1 MFVYYLD
8 LSVSLSLYP
17 LVYCVCLSRI
27 YMTYYYHH
35 PQRKQAKKGPLMPI
49 SAVSS
54 RNGIKRKDK
63 DKDKSKY
70 LDIKEVYRATK
81 RK

>member
-1 MFVYYLD
+1 
-8 LSVSLSLYP
+8 
-17 LVYCVCLSRI
+17 
-27 YMTYYYHH
+27 MTYYYHH